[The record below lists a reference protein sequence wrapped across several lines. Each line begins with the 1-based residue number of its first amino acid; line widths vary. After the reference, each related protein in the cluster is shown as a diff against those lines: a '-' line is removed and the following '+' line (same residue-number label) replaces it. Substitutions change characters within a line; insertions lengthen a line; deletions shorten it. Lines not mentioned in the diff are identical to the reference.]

1 MENSENSYQRAKER
15 VEELKKFYSH
25 LLSYIVV
32 NVFLASLNYYS
43 NEWRNPWF
51 LWVTAS
57 WGIGIVFDAL
67 RAYQINPMFNKNW
80 EERKIKSFMKEEEKQ
95 RWE

>member
-32 NVFLASLNYYS
+32 NVFLAALNFYS

-51 LWVTAS
+51 LWVTAG

-67 RAYQINPMFNKNW
+67 RAYQINPMFNKDW

>member
-1 MENSENSYQRAKER
+1 MENSENNYQRAKER

-32 NVFLASLNYYS
+32 NIFLAAVNYYS
-43 NEWRNPWF
+43 NQWEYPWF
-51 LWVTAS
+51 LWATGG
-57 WGIGIVFDAL
+57 WGIGLIFDAL
-67 RAYQINPMFNKNW
+67 KAFQINPMFNKDW
-80 EERKIKSFMKEEEKQ
+80 EERKIKDFMREEKKQ